1 MGKYKC
7 EIKESRK
14 RVFKLLDKR
23 MKEQS
28 IGTMLKK
35 YGGKK

>member
-1 MGKYKC
+1 MQKC
-7 EIKESRK
+7 KLKGSRK

-28 IGTMLKK
+28 IGTMLRK